1 MMNSNICLYCGG
13 KSETRDH
20 IPTKGLLNKPFP
32 NNLLTVPSCM
42 ECNNSFSKDEVYLIT
57 LLLTISESFTLLE
70 KQEPNGHLDSA
81 IDRKPLLY
89 DSIIDSLTIGG
100 DGKVFIN
107 IEQERV
113 GRIVSKIA
121 CGIYSKEFKQVR
133 PVVEFNRVKRFAIDN
148 HSEITNKL
156 LSILQSE
163 HFASNKWTVVQKDVF
178 AYTIIRNY
186 KVNQLLIFMNLHNT
200 LLSCIEMLIPY
211 SDHK

>member
-1 MMNSNICLYCGG
+1 MNSNICLYCGG

-20 IPTKGLLNKPFP
+20 IPTRGLLNKPYP
-32 NNLLTVPSCM
+32 NNLMTVPSCKK
-42 ECNNSFSKDEVYLIT
+42 CNNSFSKDEEYLII
-57 LLLTISESFTLLE
+57 LLITISDSHTLSE
-70 KQEPNGHLDSA
+70 KQESNGKLDRA

-89 DSIIDSLTIGG
+89 DSLIDTLTIGG
-100 DGKVFIN
+100 NGKVFIN

-133 PVVEFNRVKRFAIDN
+133 PLVEFNRVKTFSIDN

-178 AYTIIRNY
+178 SYTIIRNY
-186 KVNQLLIFMNLHNT
+186 KVSQLLIFMNLHNT
-200 LLSCIEMLIPY
+200 LLSCIEMPIPY
-211 SDHK
+211 SDNK